1 MPPQTLLK
9 ISLIISILGTLF
21 LLLLSNI
28 IEPKLTSIE
37 DIDTLELNK
46 KVQLKGQ
53 ITSLKSYK
61 NQDFQIITLKDK
73 TGKINIILNQL
84 PKKLNLSEEQEITV
98 IGRITEYKNEFQV
111 QAEKIIEFK

>member
-1 MPPQTLLK
+1 MPSQTLLK
-9 ISLIISILGTLF
+9 ISLTISILGI
-21 LLLLSNI
+21 LLLLFLSNI
-28 IEPKLTSIE
+28 IEPKLTNIKN
-37 DIDTLELNK
+37 IGTLGLNK

-73 TGKINIILNQL
+73 TGKISVIINK
-84 PKKLNLSEEQEITV
+84 PNRKLSLSEEQEITV